1 MIDLGEM
8 YDSGKHWAA
17 LPLAASLRL
26 LLHDTPNSH
35 ALLAQLGELNSVEFC
50 DSAYHRNPDNL
61 IRSHEGL
68 VTMAVIGGKTGAWY
82 LPVLTNNRDRRDY
95 PIVSFRS
102 WWDLMVLQDWVGH
115 SWTRRSLVLEMA
127 NKEGGAHDDPTQS
140 EAIRAVELE
149 NSMGW
154 VVKDSRGD
162 GTFENRPFLPSIRQ
176 IAWEVQFTLER
187 RYAKNTE

>member
-1 MIDLGEM
+1 MGKASQVKQQRREQRRERPHLEEKLSEQLKLLIDLGEM
-8 YDSGKHWAA
+8 YDSGKPWAA

-26 LLHDTPNSH
+26 LLHDTPSSH
-35 ALLAQLGELNSVEFC
+35 ALLAQLEELNSLEFC
-50 DSAYHRNPDNL
+50 DSAYHRNPENL

-68 VTMAVIGGKTGAWY
+68 VAMAVIGGQAGFWY
-82 LPVLTNNRDRRDY
+82 VPVLTNNRDRRDY

-127 NKEGGAHDDPTQS
+127 NKEGGAHIDPTQS

-149 NSMGW
+149 NSMG
-154 VVKDSRGD
+154 
-162 GTFENRPFLPSIRQ
+162 
-176 IAWEVQFTLER
+176 
-187 RYAKNTE
+187 